1 MDEKEVIERKLF
13 SDTSRYQDI
22 MDCPY
27 QHSRAHLPMTNEDRA
42 MQFSPFAALTG
53 FNGLIQKRALNY
65 QHKQYLSAAQETQ
78 LRQQLRVGCTLTF
91 NYFDGKSGYYSEIT
105 GTIKKIVPNR
115 GRLWLTS
122 GDSLVIANIR
132 AVRSAKSDQQ

>member
-1 MDEKEVIERKLF
+1 MDEKEVVERKLF
-13 SDTSRYQDI
+13 SDTSRYNDI
-22 MDCPY
+22 IDRPY

-53 FNGLIQKRALNY
+53 FNGLIHERAVNY
-65 QHKQYLSAAQETQ
+65 QHKQYLSAAQQ
-78 LRQQLRVGCTLTF
+78 AAIQQQLQVGKTLV
-91 NYFDGKSGYYSEIT
+91 YDVFDGESGYYQEIT
-105 GTIKKIVPNR
+105 GTIAKINPRR

-132 AVRSAKSDQQ
+132 AIRTINK

>member
-1 MDEKEVIERKLF
+1 MDEKEVVERKLF
-13 SDTSRYQDI
+13 SDTSRYNDI
-22 MDCPY
+22 IDRPY

-53 FNGLIQKRALNY
+53 FNGLIHERAVNY
-65 QHKQYLSAAQETQ
+65 QHKQYLSAAQQ
-78 LRQQLRVGCTLTF
+78 AAIQQQLQVGKTLI
-91 NYFDGKSGYYSEIT
+91 YDVFDGESGYYQEIT
-105 GTIKKIVPNR
+105 GTIAKINPRR

-132 AVRSAKSDQQ
+132 AIRTINK